1 MRASWANWL
10 FHDENS
16 ASKYYQSSGFIVS
29 IKIQLIRTFKMK
41 CHLTFVFVIALNA
54 NAAQSL
60 LTFHHPKLIRP
71 SPLRR
76 QVGLSHEPYPHDDI
90 IQDTSRNNE
99 ASPISLSAFEKVWRT
114 YAMIAYV
121 AHMCVAIPLALL
133 PTYVK
138 MRLELSPKTELE
150 HEALQVGQ
158 ACARTLLEMIPFMN
172 LTVIPHASTIENP
185 TATIWVANHVSMLDT
200 FVFLAADEKLRGK
213 HRRPVK
219 VLYVSPNQYYTVF
232 TQCLALT
239 PSYPIKSG
247 RV

>member
-1 MRASWANWL
+1 
-10 FHDENS
+10 
-16 ASKYYQSSGFIVS
+16 
-29 IKIQLIRTFKMK
+29 MK
-41 CHLTFVFVIALNA
+41 CHLTLVFSIALNA
-54 NAAQSL
+54 NPAQSL
-60 LTFHHPKLIRP
+60 LTFHRPKIIRP
-71 SPLRR
+71 SLLQRE
-76 QVGLSHEPYPHDDI
+76 VGLYHEPHPHHDT
-90 IQDTSRNNE
+90 IQDIGNNE
-99 ASPISLSAFEKVWRT
+99 ATPNSLSAFEKVWRK
-114 YAMIAYV
+114 YAMITYV

-172 LTVIPHASTIENP
+172 LRVIPHASTTENP

-200 FVFLAADEKLRGK
+200 FVFLASDEKLRGE

-219 VLYVSPNQYYTVF
+219 VLYVSPKQKFALFLLYF
-232 TQCLALT
+232 CLSLNF
-239 PSYPIKSG
+239 SYPINSG